1 LHAKETYFLP
11 FLQNP
16 GQFIVPV
23 YQRLYS
29 WKRKQC
35 EQLWDD
41 IIKIA
46 SDESKTHFLGSIVY
60 LKKTHNISMISEYH
74 VIDGQQRLTT
84 LSILLL
90 AIYEKLKEN
99 PVEGI
104 TSEQLKNYYLI
115 NKDEPEKYFKLL
127 LTKSDRETFT
137 NLISGKV
144 DDDTSLRIIKNFQF
158 FKQKIDE
165 SKLDVATI
173 FRGIQKLFI
182 VDIALEESVDNPQ
195 LIFESLNST
204 GLDLSPADLI
214 RNYILMG
221 LDTSEQEKM
230 YDTYWKP
237 MEQSF
242 TSEGDSSWYFN
253 KFIKDYLTIKNN
265 EVPVEREI
273 YSKFKEYVQSQNM
286 GVKEII
292 EDIYNKSKIFFKI
305 AFEKFDDPKI
315 NEKIKGINDLD
326 QLVSY
331 PFLMKIYIDFE
342 NSLISSEE
350 LLKIYSLVESF
361 VFRRLICDIN
371 PNILNKTFPVI
382 ISEIDTENYLESVKI
397 ALVQLKR
404 KMRFPANEE
413 FSEHFVQ
420 DEIYNYRGYRV
431 DYLFDKL
438 ENFGS
443 EEHVETDNL
452 TIEHIMPQ
460 NPDLIEEWRKDLGP
474 NWKEIQ
480 EKYLHTVGN
489 LTKTGYNSTLS
500 DRSFQEKKNT
510 KNGFNDSPLRLN
522 HQYLAKLDTWNEDEI
537 KKRANV
543 LLARSLDIWKYPDV
557 SKEVLE
563 QIVKEDEVGID
574 DDDENE
580 DDVFEIRLSKVKP
593 ELRNQIK
600 SIIENIENNYDCIS
614 EPIKQWLHF
623 YIKSPVSQKTRFVG
637 IRCGHKTSMVSIRIN
652 PENFEETKN
661 TRKIIGYWFP
671 KGTERRIKVNENT
684 LDEISELVKSSY
696 DRTLK
701 IQDEN

>member
-1 LHAKETYFLP
+1 MHAKETYFLP

-35 EQLWDD
+35 QQLWDD
-41 IIKIA
+41 ITKIA

-84 LSILLL
+84 LSILLF
-90 AIYEKLKEN
+90 AIFEKLKEK

-137 NLISGKV
+137 NLISGKIEE
-144 DDDTSLRIIKNFQF
+144 DTTLRIIKNYQF

-242 TSEGDSSWYFN
+242 MSEGDSSWYFN

-265 EVPVEREI
+265 EVPIEREI
-273 YSKFKEYVQSQNM
+273 YSKFKEFVQSQNM
-286 GVKEII
+286 EVKEII
-292 EDIYNKSKIFFKI
+292 EDVYNLSKIFVKI
-305 AFEKFDDPKI
+305 AFEKFDEPNI

-331 PFLMKIYIDFE
+331 PFLMKMYIDFE
-342 NSLISSEE
+342 NNLITREE
-350 LLKIYSLVESF
+350 LFKIYSLVESF
-361 VFRRLICDIN
+361 VFRRLICEIN

-382 ISEIDTENYLESVKI
+382 VNEIDPEDYLESVKI
-397 ALVQLKR
+397 ALVSLKR
-404 KMRFPANEE
+404 KMRFPKDEE

-460 NPDLIEEWRKDLGP
+460 NPNLSEEWQKELGP
-474 NWKEIQ
+474 NWKQIQ

-500 DRSFQEKKNT
+500 DRTFQEKKST

-522 HQYLAKLDTWNEDEI
+522 QYLSELDSWNKDEI
-537 KKRANV
+537 EKRAEI
-543 LLARSLDIWKYPDV
+543 LLSKSLDIWKYPDV
-557 SKEVLE
+557 SKDILS
-563 QIVKEDEVGID
+563 QIAKEDEIVID
-574 DDDENE
+574 DEDEE
-580 DDVFEIRLSKVKP
+580 DDIFEIRLSKVKP
-593 ELRNQIK
+593 ELKNQIK
-600 SIIENIENNYDCIS
+600 NIIEKIESNYDCIS
-614 EPIKQWLHF
+614 EPNKQWLHF
-623 YIKSPVSQKTRFVG
+623 YIKKPISQKTRFAG
-637 IRCGHKTSMVSIRIN
+637 IRCGHKTSMVSFRIV
-652 PENFEETKN
+652 PENFKDTKN
-661 TRKIIGYWFP
+661 TRKVQGYWFP
-671 KGTERRIKVNENT
+671 IGTERRIRVNENT
-684 LDEISELVKSSY
+684 LEEIYKRIKSSY
-696 DRTLK
+696 DTTLK
-701 IQDEN
+701 LQD

>member
-1 LHAKETYFLP
+1 MHAKETYFLP

-29 WKRKQC
+29 WKRKHCQ
-35 EQLWDD
+35 QLWDD

-90 AIYEKLKEN
+90 AIYEKLKEK

-115 NKDEPEKYFKLL
+115 NKDEPKKYFKLL
-127 LTKSDRETFT
+127 LTKSDREVFT
-137 NLISGKV
+137 NLISGKIE
-144 DDDTSLRIIKNFQF
+144 DDTSLRIINNFQF

-265 EVPVEREI
+265 EVPIEREI
-273 YSKFKEYVQSQNM
+273 YSKFKEFVQSQNM
-286 GVKEII
+286 EVKEII
-292 EDIYNKSKIFFKI
+292 EDVYNLSKIFVKI
-305 AFEKFDDPKI
+305 AFEKFDDPNTNDI
-315 NEKIKGINDLD
+315 IKGINDLD

-331 PFLMKIYIDFE
+331 PFLMKIFIDYE
-342 NSLISSEE
+342 NNLITNEE

-361 VFRRLICDIN
+361 VFRRLICEIN
-371 PNILNKTFPVI
+371 PNILNKTFPAVVN
-382 ISEIDTENYLESVKI
+382 EIDTANYLESVKT
-397 ALVQLKR
+397 ALVSLKR
-404 KMRFPANEE
+404 KMRFPKDEE
-413 FSEHFVQ
+413 FSEHFVR

-460 NPDLIEEWRKDLGP
+460 NPELSEEWKKDLGP
-474 NWKEIQ
+474 EWKQIQ

-500 DRSFQEKKNT
+500 DRSFKEKKST
-510 KNGFNDSPLRLN
+510 KNGFNYSPLRLN
-522 HQYLAKLDTWNEDEI
+522 QYLSELESWNEDEI
-537 KKRANV
+537 QKRAKI
-543 LLARSLDIWKYPDV
+543 LLTRSLNIWKYPEV
-557 SKEVLE
+557 SNEILI
-563 QIVKEDEVGID
+563 QIAKEDEIGID
-574 DDDENE
+574 EDDENE
-580 DDVFEIRLSKVKP
+580 DDIFEIRLSKVRP

-600 SIIENIENNYDCIS
+600 NIIDNLENNYDCIS
-614 EPIKQWLHF
+614 EPDKQWLNF
-623 YIKSPVSQKTRFVG
+623 YIKNPISRKTRFIG
-637 IRCGHKTSMVSIRIN
+637 IRCGHKTSMVSFRID
-652 PENFEETKN
+652 PGNFEETGN
-661 TRKIIGYWFP
+661 TRTVKGYWFP
-671 KGTERRIKVNENT
+671 IGTERRIKVNENT
-684 LDEISELVKSSY
+684 LDEISKWLESSY
-696 DRTLK
+696 NTTLK
-701 IQDEN
+701 IQD